1 MRKRSPK
8 SNDMQHWLQWLTK
21 VRLSRWNH
29 LRYRAGLKPVTLEQ
43 GAMLLFLCDPDV
55 LEKVK
60 ARID

>member
-1 MRKRSPK
+1 
-8 SNDMQHWLQWLTK
+8 MQHWLQWLTK